1 MRRHGKRR
9 RFGNKSG
16 NRFAGLFAQDAGGHE
31 PKIDSSRRL
40 VLAKS
45 DEGGWPP
52 AMTLPAGAKQRL
64 LHRAMLT
71 ALDRFVVGK
80 RMS

>member
-1 MRRHGKRR
+1 
-9 RFGNKSG
+9 
-16 NRFAGLFAQDAGGHE
+16 
-31 PKIDSSRRL
+31 
-40 VLAKS
+40 
-45 DEGGWPP
+45 
-52 AMTLPAGAKQRL
+52 MTLPAGAKQRL